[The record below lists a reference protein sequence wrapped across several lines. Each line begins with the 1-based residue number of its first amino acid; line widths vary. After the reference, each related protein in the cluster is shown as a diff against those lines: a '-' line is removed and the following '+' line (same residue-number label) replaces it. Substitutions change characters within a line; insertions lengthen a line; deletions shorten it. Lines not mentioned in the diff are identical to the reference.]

1 MPQKRKLVLRSE
13 LGGQGVNF
21 FYGARMT
28 LQSHGL
34 ERCLETARV
43 NDKVVNKAAR
53 RPITSLSGA
62 IFWFQHDPLWSCIR
76 MDDHIVG
83 IGPRTNSFCP
93 PQTTWFKWQSCSNV
107 RTFSFESRAFRPC
120 GLHSVSFLLVP
131 LSCYRLVM
139 QHQDLLPVSTVF
151 LSKPICSI
159 HRTQQTQTQVLCS
172 LIVLIS
178 DMSAPLEN
186 GGPAHPGGLAITSR
200 TFVAIVIVNCRCKSP
215 SNSFF
220 DSRNFC
226 KLLVVSC
233 EVSSA
238 TRRTLIVT
246 GSYRD
251 HGLVSP
257 GVTGG
262 LGKVSASS
270 QH

>member
-43 NDKVVNKAAR
+43 NDKVVNKAASR

-93 PQTTWFKWQSCSNV
+93 PQTTWFKWPSCSNV

-131 LSCYRLVM
+131 LSSYRLVM

-159 HRTQQTQTQVLCS
+159 HRTQQTQTRVLCS

-178 DMSAPLEN
+178 ICPL
-186 GGPAHPGGLAITSR
+186 LLR
-200 TFVAIVIVNCRCKSP
+200 TAVQRIQ
-215 SNSFF
+215 
-220 DSRNFC
+220 
-226 KLLVVSC
+226 VVW
-233 EVSSA
+233 
-238 TRRTLIVT
+238 
-246 GSYRD
+246 
-251 HGLVSP
+251 
-257 GVTGG
+257 
-262 LGKVSASS
+262 
-270 QH
+270 Q

>member
-1 MPQKRKLVLRSE
+1 
-13 LGGQGVNF
+13 
-21 FYGARMT
+21 MT

-107 RTFSFESRAFRPC
+107 RTFNFESRAFRPC

-139 QHQDLLPVSTVF
+139 QHQDLLQVSTVF

-178 DMSAPLEN
+178 VCPLLLRTAVQRIQVVWQQRPELFAAVICVADD
-186 GGPAHPGGLAITSR
+186 PCAVIT
-200 TFVAIVIVNCRCKSP
+200 A
-215 SNSFF
+215 
-220 DSRNFC
+220 
-226 KLLVVSC
+226 
-233 EVSSA
+233 
-238 TRRTLIVT
+238 
-246 GSYRD
+246 
-251 HGLVSP
+251 
-257 GVTGG
+257 
-262 LGKVSASS
+262 
-270 QH
+270 